1 MAVRCLCVKVLLFS
15 NKRDADEQSCSS
27 ASLRTMP
34 CSPGSLDH
42 PKRLRMEP
50 DNTVPRYCP
59 QQALPDSSHLAV
71 QALAPNSLRIHVLNV
86 ENGRVQRPSRNR
98 CAQQATYSTS
108 CHAKPAG
115 QVAVAVVCFL
125 LLLLLLLLLL
135 FLRLLL
141 LLLLLLLSDTS
152 TVNSSSSSSAAAE
165 VEVAVAAAPAP
176 ELAAATGATAAAA
189 AACKAFSFTCIV
201 STCVSNL
208 FCCHRTWICCC
219 CF

>member
-125 LLLLLLLLLL
+125 LLL

>member
-71 QALAPNSLRIHVLNV
+71 QALAPNSPRIHVLNV

-115 QVAVAVVCFL
+115 QVAVAVVCF
-125 LLLLLLLLLL
+125 LLLL

-208 FCCHRTWICCC
+208 FCCHRSWICCC